1 MPAELVIKII
11 ILILILLIPTILF
24 PRFEQIGLL
33 FIFGILIFL
42 IIFSIQDKKLKK
54 QKENNFLKQDDSWF
68 KSKYK
73 LSKEIP

>member
-33 FIFGILIFL
+33 FIFGILIF
-42 IIFSIQDKKLKK
+42 FSIQDKKLKK